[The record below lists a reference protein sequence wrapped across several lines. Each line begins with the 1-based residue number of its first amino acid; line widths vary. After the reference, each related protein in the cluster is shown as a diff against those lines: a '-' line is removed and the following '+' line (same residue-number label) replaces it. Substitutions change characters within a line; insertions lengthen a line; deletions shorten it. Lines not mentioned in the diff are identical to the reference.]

1 MDAVPPSPSGPSQ
14 RKKREPLWARSSRPL
29 RSTCHARNEFRLG
42 EDFNAVRLLRKALR
56 RAHPRPNGQMRK
68 KAGEETRTQAAR
80 PQTNVKSRPKGN
92 SEELCVPMQQEMG
105 RAHIRPTARM
115 QHQKALSKGRVGRH
129 SLCTLPSRSEVP
141 DGRLSLYLIR
151 MLDVRR
157 RKRSSKAELPESE
170 CSDIV
175 SRNLFCSSP

>member
-1 MDAVPPSPSGPSQ
+1 MNAVPPSPSGPSQ
-14 RKKREPLWARSSRPL
+14 RKKREHLWARSSRPL

-92 SEELCVPMQQEMG
+92 SEELCVPMQQKMG

-115 QHQKALSKGRVGRH
+115 QHQKALWKDRVGRY
-129 SLCTLPSRSEVP
+129 SLCTASGPRST
-141 DGRLSLYLIR
+141 GRPI
-151 MLDVRR
+151 RR
-157 RKRSSKAELPESE
+157 RH
-170 CSDIV
+170 
-175 SRNLFCSSP
+175 